1 MLRGSDFDMCDF
13 CAKHS
18 TGKYWYKWASRY
30 ARQMYHRNRV
40 GQQPEGAGT
49 NLEMQ
54 FGILAL
60 QAMQA
65 KNLEPEK
72 FPELVATVNRMA
84 RDIHCGQ
91 VITLEDAQKHD

>member
-1 MLRGSDFDMCDF
+1 
-13 CAKHS
+13 
-18 TGKYWYKWASRY
+18 
-30 ARQMYHRNRV
+30 MYHRNRV
-40 GQQPEGAGT
+40 GRQPEGAGT
-49 NLEMQ
+49 NLEAQ

-91 VITLEDAQKHD
+91 VITLEDAQNIIDLASPIAFIACDCRRQLHGYIERSRSM